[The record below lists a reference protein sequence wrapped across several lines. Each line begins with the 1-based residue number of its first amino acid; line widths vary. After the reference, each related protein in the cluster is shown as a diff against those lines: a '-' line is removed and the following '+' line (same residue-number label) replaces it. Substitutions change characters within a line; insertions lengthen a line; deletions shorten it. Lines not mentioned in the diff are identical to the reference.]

1 MVDYN
6 RNIRYM
12 GCVILYLVKKN
23 YFYDKKLRVP
33 ASRKRVFTGM
43 CQLFSNIRQDLMEEK
58 IDLLSVVAS

>member
-33 ASRKRVFTGM
+33 APRKSLYRDVSTI
-43 CQLFSNIRQDLMEEK
+43 LK
-58 IDLLSVVAS
+58 Y

>member
-33 ASRKRVFTGM
+33 ASRKSLYRDVSTI
-43 CQLFSNIRQDLMEEK
+43 LK
-58 IDLLSVVAS
+58 Y